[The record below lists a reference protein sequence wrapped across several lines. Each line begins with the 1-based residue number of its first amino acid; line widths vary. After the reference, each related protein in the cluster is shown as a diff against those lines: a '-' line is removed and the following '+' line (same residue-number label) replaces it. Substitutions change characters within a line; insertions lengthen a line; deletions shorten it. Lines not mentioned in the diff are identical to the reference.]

1 MEKYYRISRDE
12 LERIIEMAANSA
24 LSKFSQQIEIAQKA
38 APVYVPGKGI
48 SAKRSKVAHKPRRD
62 QNTCIY
68 RAQICDQAFSGT
80 HYEKLLSAGR
90 AGNIQGQIDYL
101 LEIENSVN
109 KRHRAMSLAIVSRT
123 RFLEGVR
130 RFLELQGLS
139 LDKRVERLYHCSL

>member
-24 LSKFSQQIEIAQKA
+24 VSKFSQQIEIAQKA

-48 SAKRSKVAHKPRRD
+48 SAKRSKVAHKPR
-62 QNTCIY
+62 
-68 RAQICDQAFSGT
+68 
-80 HYEKLLSAGR
+80 
-90 AGNIQGQIDYL
+90 
-101 LEIENSVN
+101 
-109 KRHRAMSLAIVSRT
+109 RAMSLAIVSRT